1 MNLPR
6 LNRRVDSLSAKI
18 VDEPREYVARFDNVT
33 FSEAE
38 KTLFQRIEE
47 LQEEF
52 GVKLTPEVLK
62 ANKDLINK
70 GCEIIYRYGV
80 GTIRFTLLCLIG
92 DPNNGIDK
100 LYFMMHYYQFVEN
113 LRHALKEAHTSPEIA
128 SENLWR
134 FLEKVEKQRGIV
146 EESVFDGSAVNKK
159 TEYPPTELVCVD
171 VSHFREISKTCQEE
185 G

>member
-1 MNLPR
+1 MNLPH
-6 LNRRVDSLSAKI
+6 LNRRIDNLSTKI
-18 VDEPREYVARFDNVT
+18 AEDPRDYIAIFDDAT

-38 KTLFQRIEE
+38 KALFRRIEE

-70 GCEIIYRYGV
+70 GLEIIYRYGV
-80 GTIRFTLLCLIG
+80 GTLRFTLLTIIG
-92 DPNNGIDK
+92 DPDNGIDK

-113 LRHALKEAHTSPEIA
+113 LRHALKEAHTNPEIA
-128 SENLWR
+128 SENLWE

-146 EESVFDGSAVNKK
+146 EEPAFDVSAVNKK
-159 TEYPPTELVCVD
+159 TEYSEDIDNEHYDPNYR
-171 VSHFREISKTCQEE
+171 S
-185 G
+185 